1 MTHSS
6 RRIGTVGWL
15 SAALLGGACGA
26 ALMVSPSLWG
36 GADARPIAIAPPA
49 GAPMSFADLI
59 DRVSPAVVSLAVTT
73 SEADDS
79 EEMAEMLDRFR
90 DLPGFEDFMR
100 RRGEQG
106 QRRSTPREGRSLGSG
121 FFISADGVLITN
133 NHVVENSK
141 KIMITSRDGEEY
153 EAELIG
159 RDEATDLAV
168 LKVKDT
174 KGRSFPY
181 VQFARDDELR
191 IGDWVVAVGNPFGLG
206 HTATAGI
213 VSANQRE
220 IAGGGSYT
228 DFVQIDAPIN
238 RGNSGGPTFDL
249 TGRVVGVNTAI
260 FSPSGGSVG
269 IGFMIPSDLAASVS
283 DQIVKNGK
291 VVRGWLGVTIQ
302 SVTTE
307 MADGLG
313 LKDAKG
319 ALIAE
324 VTADGPASK
333 AGLQRGDI
341 VLKVNG
347 ADVKDSRDLTRKVG
361 LLQANSRN
369 SFEVLR
375 DNKKMSVQVTVGERP
390 GEAEAAGLRPD
401 REPEK
406 PAEPE
411 AKTGPFGGSYRP
423 ADADDRKELGLESD
437 EPALLVTE
445 VDEDSALEEAGIE
458 AGQALLLANG
468 RPLSSIADLE
478 AAAKAARDA
487 GRKNLVLAVRIP
499 DRTLFLTVS
508 LEQQ

>member
-1 MTHSS
+1 MSQST
-6 RRIGTVGWL
+6 RRIGTAGWL

-26 ALMVSPSLWG
+26 ALMVSPALLG

-73 SEADDS
+73 SSADNDEDM
-79 EEMAEMLDRFR
+79 EELLERFR
-90 DLPGFEDFMR
+90 DFPGFEDFMR
-100 RRGEQG
+100 RRGQEG
-106 QRRSTPREGRSLGSG
+106 QRRQPREGRALGSG
-121 FFISADGVLITN
+121 FFISADGILITN

-141 KIMITSRDGEEY
+141 EIIVTSRDGSEF

-168 LKVKDT
+168 LKIKDP
-174 KGRSFPY
+174 KGQTFPY
-181 VQFARDDELR
+181 VQFARDDTLR

-249 TGRVVGVNTAI
+249 NGRVVGVNTAI

-269 IGFMIPSDLAASVS
+269 IGFMIPSDLAASIS

-291 VVRGWLGVTIQ
+291 VVRGWLGVSIQ
-302 SVTTE
+302 SVTDE

-313 LKDAKG
+313 LKDTNG
-319 ALIAE
+319 ALVAE
-324 VTADGPASK
+324 VTADGPADK
-333 AGLQRGDI
+333 AGVERGDI

-347 ADVKDSRDLTRKVG
+347 TSVKDSRDLTRKVG

-369 SFEVLR
+369 AFEILR
-375 DNKKMSVQVTVGERP
+375 DGKRLTLQVTVGERP
-390 GEAEAAGLRPD
+390 GEAEAAGLRPN
-401 REPEK
+401 REPEA
-406 PAEPE
+406 PTEPE
-411 AKTGPFGGSYRP
+411 AKSGPFGGSYRP
-423 ADADDRKELGLESD
+423 ATAKDRKTLGLETD
-437 EPALLVTE
+437 EPALIVTD
-445 VDEDSALEEAGIE
+445 VDVDSALEAAGIE
-458 AGQALLLANG
+458 EGQALLLANG
-468 RPLSSIADLE
+468 RALGSIADLE
-478 AAAKAARDA
+478 AAVKAARDA
-487 GRKNLVLAVRIP
+487 NRKNVVLAVRVP

-508 LEQQ
+508 LEDK